1 MGLGISLQV
10 VDPDYHQIKQHI
22 ILSTYSSILHQK
34 RYVPVT
40 KKHVFFSF
48 LISVTNTPY
57 LGSWFEGSFGHL
69 VPSSFGP
76 LVIWSFG
83 PIGLAGHYSG
93 ENVVEESSSPGR
105 GDRGMPTL
113 G

>member
-22 ILSTYSSILHQK
+22 ILNTYSSILHQK

-40 KKHVFFSF
+40 KKHAFFSF

-57 LGSWFEGSFGHL
+57 LGSWFGGFS
-69 VPSSFGP
+69 P
-76 LVIWSFG
+76 WSFG
-83 PIGLAGHYSG
+83 LICLAGHYSG

>member
-22 ILSTYSSILHQK
+22 ILSIYSSILHQK

-57 LGSWFEGSFGHL
+57 LGSWFGGFS
-69 VPSSFGP
+69 P
-76 LVIWSFG
+76 WSFG
-83 PIGLAGHYSG
+83 PICLAGHYSG